1 MIKYMQTSI
10 FISYYTYT
18 TKANTLNLNYIK
30 MRRIIMEKIKISVIV
45 PVFNAEKYLKMCLNS
60 LVSQTLKN
68 IEIICIDDGSTDNS
82 LATLDKFKS
91 KDDRIKI
98 IKQKNYG
105 VSMARNNGISEA
117 QGEYIGFVDAD
128 DWVDKD
134 FFEKLYNAAQKYNA
148 DIATAG
154 YYRRGKILRSKKL
167 NYKKEEKIT
176 NPTEKIKAVY
186 IPKWNYIWNKIYKR
200 ESLLKIDI
208 PFENGRYYEDMIWLV
223 KVIYSLNSLVTVPN
237 IFYHYRKNEGSI
249 VTQKSKKH
257 SDDRNYAEKEML
269 KFMKEHDIPMLL
281 PCKNAEKLKISCFGI
296 NLLKV
301 EYYTPYTAKYKLFG
315 FLTVLTVR
323 KVF

>member
-1 MIKYMQTSI
+1 MIKYMQTST

-18 TKANTLNLNYIK
+18 TKTNTLNLNYIK

-82 LATLDKFKS
+82 LAILDKFKS

-134 FFEKLYNAAQKYNA
+134 FFEKLYNAAQN
-148 DIATAG
+148 IML
-154 YYRRGKILRSKKL
+154 ILQQPVIIG
-167 NYKKEEKIT
+167 EE
-176 NPTEKIKAVY
+176 
-186 IPKWNYIWNKIYKR
+186 R
-200 ESLLKIDI
+200 
-208 PFENGRYYEDMIWLV
+208 F
-223 KVIYSLNSLVTVPN
+223 
-237 IFYHYRKNEGSI
+237 
-249 VTQKSKKH
+249 
-257 SDDRNYAEKEML
+257 
-269 KFMKEHDIPMLL
+269 
-281 PCKNAEKLKISCFGI
+281 
-296 NLLKV
+296 
-301 EYYTPYTAKYKLFG
+301 
-315 FLTVLTVR
+315 
-323 KVF
+323 

>member
-1 MIKYMQTSI
+1 MIKYMQTST

-18 TKANTLNLNYIK
+18 TKTNTLNLNYIK

-82 LATLDKFKS
+82 LAILDKFKS

-237 IFYHYRKNEGSI
+237 IFYHYRKN
-249 VTQKSKKH
+249 
-257 SDDRNYAEKEML
+257 
-269 KFMKEHDIPMLL
+269 
-281 PCKNAEKLKISCFGI
+281 
-296 NLLKV
+296 
-301 EYYTPYTAKYKLFG
+301 
-315 FLTVLTVR
+315 
-323 KVF
+323 

>member
-1 MIKYMQTSI
+1 MIKYMQTST
-10 FISYYTYT
+10 FISYYTHT
-18 TKANTLNLNYIK
+18 TKTNTLNLNYIK

-82 LATLDKFKS
+82 LAILDKFKS

-154 YYRRGKILRSKKL
+154 YYTRGKILRSKKL

-176 NPTEKIKAVY
+176 IQ
-186 IPKWNYIWNKIYKR
+186 
-200 ESLLKIDI
+200 
-208 PFENGRYYEDMIWLV
+208 
-223 KVIYSLNSLVTVPN
+223 
-237 IFYHYRKNEGSI
+237 
-249 VTQKSKKH
+249 QKK
-257 SDDRNYAEKEML
+257 
-269 KFMKEHDIPMLL
+269 
-281 PCKNAEKLKISCFGI
+281 
-296 NLLKV
+296 
-301 EYYTPYTAKYKLFG
+301 
-315 FLTVLTVR
+315 
-323 KVF
+323 

>member
-1 MIKYMQTSI
+1 MIKYMQTSS
-10 FISYYTYT
+10 FINHYTYT
-18 TKANTLNLNYIK
+18 TKTNTSNLNYIN

-82 LATLDKFKS
+82 LAILDKFKS

-186 IPKWNYIWNKIYKR
+186 TKM
-200 ESLLKIDI
+200 ELHL
-208 PFENGRYYEDMIWLV
+208 E
-223 KVIYSLNSLVTVPN
+223 
-237 IFYHYRKNEGSI
+237 
-249 VTQKSKKH
+249 
-257 SDDRNYAEKEML
+257 
-269 KFMKEHDIPMLL
+269 
-281 PCKNAEKLKISCFGI
+281 
-296 NLLKV
+296 
-301 EYYTPYTAKYKLFG
+301 
-315 FLTVLTVR
+315 
-323 KVF
+323 